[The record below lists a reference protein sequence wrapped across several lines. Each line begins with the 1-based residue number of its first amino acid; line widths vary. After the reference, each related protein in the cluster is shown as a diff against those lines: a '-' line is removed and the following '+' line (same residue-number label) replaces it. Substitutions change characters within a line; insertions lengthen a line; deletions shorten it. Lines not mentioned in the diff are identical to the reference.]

1 MKMTFGFDARSEA
14 QEVVEDIFS
23 SKELNKLTTPH
34 PSPNNNSA
42 ASFETT

>member
-1 MKMTFGFDARSEA
+1 MKMTFVFDAGSEA

-23 SKELNKLTTPH
+23 SKELNKLMTLH
-34 PSPNNNSA
+34 PTPNNNSA